1 MKRALSRA
9 EAARVV
15 HALGSNQA
23 ARARARPAL
32 ARLVARRLEN
42 YPSFAKEPSLAG
54 GVGRAPSAGA
64 DAEPGIGIG
73 IGVGIPPGST
83 AEAHDGRVA
92 TGDAA
97 AALVLASEAR
107 AMRAALEALVGWT

>member
-1 MKRALSRA
+1 
-9 EAARVV
+9 V
-15 HALGSNQA
+15 
-23 ARARARPAL
+23 
-32 ARLVARRLEN
+32 ARLLEN

-73 IGVGIPPGST
+73 IGIGIPPGST